1 MLKESLKISLDTLKH
16 RKTSSILT
24 VLGIVIGISAIIS
37 LLSIGIGLEQ
47 SISEQLED
55 IGSDKIMVMPGS
67 GDGFDMS
74 SFSAFLTESL
84 TNKDVEIVE
93 DISGVKMA
101 AGILFKTLPVKYKE
115 EVVTTYVIGGTVEAY
130 NKMFLEMKIFEI
142 NEGRTVKEGDGG
154 VAAIGSRIVDDVFED
169 EVKVGDTLYIKDK
182 KFKVIGNLKSVGNS
196 QDDQNVYITLDDMI
210 ELAGGKDSLTMI
222 YAQVSNAENIDDVA
236 ERIEKK
242 LEDKYGENTITT
254 LTSEQM
260 AEMMSSIFS
269 ILTFVVG
276 GIASISLIVAGV
288 GIANTMFISVMER
301 TREIG
306 VMKAIGATNY
316 NVMEIFLVESSL
328 LGFFGGAIGCVIGYT
343 LSRIINVVAVGML
356 PVTFEA
362 TVTIEMIIFSLLF
375 SVIVGV
381 VSGLWPA
388 RRAAKLQPVDALRYE

>member
-1 MLKESLKISLDTLKH
+1 MLKESLEISLDTLKH

-55 IGSDKIMVMPGS
+55 IGSDKIIIMPGS

-74 SFSAFLTESL
+74 SLSSFTTESL

-93 DISGVKMA
+93 DITGVKMA
-101 AGILFKTLPVKYKE
+101 AGILFKTLPVKHKE

-130 NKMFLEMKIFEI
+130 NKMFLEMKVFEI
-142 NEGRTVKEGDGG
+142 DEGRTVKEGETG
-154 VAAIGSRIVDDVFED
+154 VVAIGSRIVDDVFEE
-169 EVKVGDTLYIKDK
+169 EVKIGDTLYVKDK
-182 KFKVIGNLKSVGNS
+182 KFKVIGNLKSIGNA

-210 ELAGGKDSLTMI
+210 ELVGGKDSLTMI
-222 YAQVSNAENIDDVA
+222 YVQVSNTKNIDDIA
-236 ERIEKK
+236 EKIEDK

-260 AEMMSSIFS
+260 LEMMNSIFS

-301 TREIG
+301 TKEIG
-306 VMKAIGATNY
+306 VMKSIGATNY
-316 NVMEIFLVESSL
+316 NVMEIFLVESAL
-328 LGFFGGAIGCVIGYT
+328 IGFFGGAIGCIIGYI
-343 LSRIINVVAVGML
+343 LSRIINLVAVGML

-362 TVTIEMIIFSLLF
+362 TVTAEMILLGLGF
-375 SVIVGV
+375 SVLVGI
-381 VSGLWPA
+381 VSGIWPA
-388 RRAAKLQPVDALRYE
+388 RRAAKLQPVEALRYE